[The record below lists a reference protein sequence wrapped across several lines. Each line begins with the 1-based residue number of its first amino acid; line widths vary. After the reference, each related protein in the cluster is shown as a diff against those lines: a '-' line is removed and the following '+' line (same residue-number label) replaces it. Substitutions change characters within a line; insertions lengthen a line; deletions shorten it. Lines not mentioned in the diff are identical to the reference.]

1 MAGSERAKKAR
12 DTTNLK
18 EDSDRQREAISI
30 NRSLSTLN
38 ACIRSL
44 CNKNVNYIPYRDS
57 MLTWI
62 LQDSLGGNAKTVLIA
77 TVSPSVTNYSE
88 TISTLRYASKVSWL
102 VVVILLAIELCSTIG
117 IVFVDMILSLI

>member
-38 ACIRSL
+38 ACIRLL

-77 TVSPSVTNYSE
+77 TVSPSVSNYSE
-88 TISTLRYASKVSWL
+88 TISTLRYASKVDW
-102 VVVILLAIELCSTIG
+102 
-117 IVFVDMILSLI
+117 